1 LQRLAF
7 SFATSLATL
16 RMATLGMATLAAV
29 ACHDQQT
36 IEGTSSRTINVAGKR
51 MKANLSPTGTLNE
64 YDLLIVRDA
73 IVVNPDPPSERER
86 GEEAAARVT
95 RDVCKVKGLSPQIMD
110 ERLLQEINFHVRF
123 RCV

>member
-1 LQRLAF
+1 MTPQRLAL
-7 SFATSLATL
+7 SFA
-16 RMATLGMATLAAV
+16 ATLAAFAMA

-51 MKANLSPTGTLNE
+51 LKANLLPTGAPNE
-64 YDLLIVRDA
+64 FDLLIVRDA
-73 IVVNPDPPSERER
+73 VVIDPDPASERAR

-95 RDVCKVKGLSPQIMD
+95 REVCKVRSLSPQILS
-110 ERLLQEINFHVRF
+110 ERLVSEINYYVRF

>member
-1 LQRLAF
+1 MTLLARLALTF
-7 SFATSLATL
+7 VAALAL
-16 RMATLGMATLAAV
+16 LSAA

-51 MKANLSPTGTLNE
+51 LKANLSPTGTPNE
-64 YDLLIVRDA
+64 FDLLVVRDA
-73 IVVNPDPPSERER
+73 IVIDPDPAAERAR

-95 RDVCKVKGLSPQIMD
+95 REVCNVRRLSPQIVS
-110 ERLLQEINFHVRF
+110 ERLVSEINYYVRF

>member
-1 LQRLAF
+1 MNVQRLAL
-7 SFATSLATL
+7 SFAASLAAL
-16 RMATLGMATLAAV
+16 ATA

-51 MKANLSPTGTLNE
+51 MKANLSPTGVPNE

-73 IVVNPDPPSERER
+73 LVVNPDPQSERER
-86 GEEAAARVT
+86 GEEAATRVT
-95 RDVCKVKGLSPQIMD
+95 REVCKVKGLSPRIVD
-110 ERLLQEINFHVRF
+110 DRLVGEINFHVRF

>member
-1 LQRLAF
+1 MNLQRLAL
-7 SFATSLATL
+7 SCTASLA
-16 RMATLGMATLAAV
+16 ALALA

-51 MKANLSPTGTLNE
+51 MKANLSPTGVPNE

-73 IVVNPDPPSERER
+73 MVINPDPQSERER
-86 GEEAAARVT
+86 GEEAATRVT
-95 RDVCKVKGLSPQIMD
+95 REVCKVRSLNPQIVS
-110 ERLLQEINFHVRF
+110 ERMTAEINYYVRF

>member
-1 LQRLAF
+1 MILRRLAL
-7 SFATSLATL
+7 SFA
-16 RMATLGMATLAAV
+16 ATLAALATA

-51 MKANLSPTGTLNE
+51 MKANLSPTGTPNE

-73 IVVNPDPPSERER
+73 VVVDPDPASERAR
-86 GEEAAARVT
+86 GQEAATRVT
-95 RDVCKVKGLSPQIMD
+95 REVCKVRSLSPQISS
-110 ERLLQEINFHVRF
+110 ERLSEDINYYVRF